1 MKKITFILINLFV
14 LITLS
19 SIDLVFIPTET
30 FAETKAIFADTG
42 TIVHHY
48 RNEFVIASS
57 NHKNLPTNWKRIK
70 KDVDLEQ
77 DKMYILYFEETEK
90 ADYIN
95 RVKNDVEILYE
106 DSYFIIVKNVA
117 GNYEQFISQVHSGI
131 IRIFPHPAKLP
142 KEINFPN
149 QKEKNP
155 LIEGMLNQVEQEE
168 LANSVQHLEAYQ
180 TRKWDTSHAIQA
192 QNWID
197 DKFNDTGL
205 PVELIPVPQGTQYAH
220 NVIALQTGFL
230 YPDEYIALGAH
241 FDSISNYGNAPG
253 ADDNATGT
261 ASILE
266 IARVLSEYQFERSII
281 YCTFSAEEIGLY
293 GSQAYVQHAL
303 ANDMEILAYF
313 NIDMA
318 GYLESGFE
326 PHTHIIA
333 PASAQPLVD
342 YYIDITNLYLPDFTA
357 TQENFTYGDSD
368 HTSFNNAGIM
378 GIFPFEDVEHY
389 SPYIHS
395 PDDIFGLSV
404 NHVEQHALFTQATM
418 ASVANFAVPM
428 QNSIE
433 LSVQPFNDRVD
444 LSWNEIDSAAQ
455 YLIYR
460 NNQLVNMTLEPALED
475 SNLENGVFYMYS
487 VEAFAADGETL
498 LASSDSIVAMPS
510 SDLSFP
516 YQNMIDDDFE
526 NMIFEES
533 WGISAEQAYTGNFS
547 MADSPEGNYQ
557 NGQETSFYLS
567 GIDLS
572 ETETAYLQFAV
583 KYELANNDTVFI
595 ELSKNPGD
603 WFIIDSFT
611 DEYFYWQEK
620 TYSISSFVGESNQLL
635 RFRLKS
641 DESGTAAGIY
651 LDDILISEELTDVSN
666 DVWQNLLQLSAFPN
680 PFNPSTTIE
689 FSIPNPTQAELSI
702 YNIKGEKVRTLLSQQ
717 KLSTGKHQI
726 EWDGKNDY
734 NKNVSSGIYLY
745 QLQTEKFRKT
755 EKMILLK

>member
-1 MKKITFILINLFV
+1 MKIKFI
-14 LITLS
+14 
-19 SIDLVFIPTET
+19 IPILL
-30 FAETKAIFADTG
+30 AIFT
-42 TIVHHY
+42 
-48 RNEFVIASS
+48 F
-57 NHKNLPTNWKRIK
+57 
-70 KDVDLEQ
+70 
-77 DKMYILYFEETEK
+77 
-90 ADYIN
+90 
-95 RVKNDVEILYE
+95 
-106 DSYFIIVKNVA
+106 
-117 GNYEQFISQVHSGI
+117 
-131 IRIFPHPAKLP
+131 
-142 KEINFPN
+142 NF
-149 QKEKNP
+149 
-155 LIEGMLNQVEQEE
+155 
-168 LANSVQHLEAYQ
+168 A
-180 TRKWDTSHAIQA
+180 HAA
-192 QNWID
+192 
-197 DKFNDTGL
+197 
-205 PVELIPVPQGTQYAH
+205 
-220 NVIALQTGFL
+220 
-230 YPDEYIALGAH
+230 
-241 FDSISNYGNAPG
+241 
-253 ADDNATGT
+253 
-261 ASILE
+261 
-266 IARVLSEYQFERSII
+266 
-281 YCTFSAEEIGLY
+281 
-293 GSQAYVQHAL
+293 
-303 ANDMEILAYF
+303 
-313 NIDMA
+313 
-318 GYLESGFE
+318 
-326 PHTHIIA
+326 
-333 PASAQPLVD
+333 D

-433 LSVQPFNDRVD
+433 LSVQPFNESVD

-595 ELSKNPGD
+595 EL
-603 WFIIDSFT
+603 
-611 DEYFYWQEK
+611 
-620 TYSISSFVGESNQLL
+620 L
-635 RFRLKS
+635 
-641 DESGTAAGIY
+641 
-651 LDDILISEELTDVSN
+651 
-666 DVWQNLLQLSAFPN
+666 
-680 PFNPSTTIE
+680 
-689 FSIPNPTQAELSI
+689 
-702 YNIKGEKVRTLLSQQ
+702 
-717 KLSTGKHQI
+717 
-726 EWDGKNDY
+726 
-734 NKNVSSGIYLY
+734 
-745 QLQTEKFRKT
+745 
-755 EKMILLK
+755 